1 MFLDYYFLRD
11 YIPLIIY
18 IFFILFRDIENIIID
33 KFVDLSVLLIKILL
47 LYVIIGF
54 VIGISLEELIPFKW
68 NYEGIIN
75 WCVVFLVSYCKV
87 VKSNYNKLYRFVLSM
102 LIVVSGGWL
111 YEICFFHPVKMFYK
125 RNLLI
130 GVNTQL
136 LCLLLYIYELKRIGI
151 KLNRLIKGLSIFFVL
166 FSLVLYYDFY
176 GLTYFFRWD
185 LGVRLRWFYR
195 IPASVLLLSL
205 FNVELKRKEI

>member
-1 MFLDYYFLRD
+1 MFFNYYFLRD
-11 YIPLIIY
+11 YVPLIVY
-18 IFFILFRDIENIIID
+18 IFFIFFRDIENIIID
-33 KFVDLSVLLIKILL
+33 RFVDLGVLLIKILL
-47 LYVIIGF
+47 LYVIMGF
-54 VIGISLEELIPFKW
+54 VIGISFEDLIPFKW

-75 WCVVFLVSYCKV
+75 WCVVFLVSYSMV
-87 VKSNYNKLYRFVLSM
+87 VKSSYSKLYGFVLSM

-130 GVNTQL
+130 GINTQL
-136 LCLLLYIYELKRIGI
+136 LCLLLYIYELKKIGI
-151 KLNRLIKGLSIFFVL
+151 KLNSLIKGLSIFFVL
-166 FSLVLYYDFY
+166 FSLVLYYDFNGMADY
-176 GLTYFFRWD
+176 FRWD

-195 IPASVLLLSL
+195 IPTSLLLLSL